1 MQENKTLEQ
10 KIVEGIQERKGRAIK
25 VLDLA
30 DIDNAGMQSF
40 IICQGT
46 SPTHVAAVADSVRE
60 YLQKNYGI
68 KPFNYDGYK
77 NSQWIVLDYG
87 STLVHV
93 FTPEWRILYNLEEL
107 WSDAEIT
114 DIPDLD

>member
-1 MQENKTLEQ
+1 MQKDTSLEE
-10 KIVEGIQERKGRAIK
+10 KLVEGIQERKGRSITI
-25 VLDLA
+25 LNLSE
-30 DIDNAGMQSF
+30 IENAGVQSF
-40 IICQGT
+40 IVCQGT

-60 YLQKNYGI
+60 YVQEHYGI

-93 FTPEWRILYNLEEL
+93 FTPEWRTLYNLEEL
-107 WSDAEIT
+107 WSDAKIT
-114 DIPDLD
+114 EVPDLD